1 MANVGTLVHA
11 GSGLK
16 TALLS
21 LSLSVGAMGKPTTT
35 PARRSVRARTS
46 DPRERVES
54 RHSLPCASLP
64 PKSVAGSLLVGRK
77 VCTTIYLEAE
87 QVAALK
93 RLKARTR
100 VPISAFIR
108 EGIDDVLQRYGELK
122 DIEEVST

>member
-1 MANVGTLVHA
+1 M
-11 GSGLK
+11 
-16 TALLS
+16 
-21 LSLSVGAMGKPTTT
+21 
-35 PARRSVRARTS
+35 
-46 DPRERVES
+46 
-54 RHSLPCASLP
+54 
-64 PKSVAGSLLVGRK
+64 VGRK

-122 DIEEVST
+122 EIEEVST